1 MEIVAALKSR
11 KAAMEE
17 KLRAKL
23 EELKKICLEEG
34 ALSGQL
40 PAEYPL
46 GPGEAPPT
54 IRRRVGTSF
63 TLPENL
69 LNKAKSSKVT
79 SIIQREKYGDLSL
92 SLSLSN
98 ETMKLNGFLLA
109 LLNYASR
116 KSRWLPWSSS
126 TRSSARLRRPP

>member
-1 MEIVAALKSR
+1 MGQTPGNLHNLHNILKRNRLILLYYNLETEESEAARAARMEIVSALKSR

-17 KLRAKL
+17 KLKAKL

-40 PAEYPL
+40 PPEYPL

-69 LNKAKSSKVT
+69 LNKAKSSKV
-79 SIIQREKYGDLSL
+79 L
-92 SLSLSN
+92 
-98 ETMKLNGFLLA
+98 F
-109 LLNYASR
+109 
-116 KSRWLPWSSS
+116 
-126 TRSSARLRRPP
+126 